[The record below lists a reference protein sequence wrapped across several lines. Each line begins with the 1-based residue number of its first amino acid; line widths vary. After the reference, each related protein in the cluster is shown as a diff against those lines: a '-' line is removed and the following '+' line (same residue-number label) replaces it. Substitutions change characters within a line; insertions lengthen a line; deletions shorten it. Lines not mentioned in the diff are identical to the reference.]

1 MPMPLH
7 SQQKA
12 AMAWSG
18 GYFAKSVVP
27 VRDQNGLL
35 ILDHD
40 EHMRPDTTMEGLAKL
55 KLAFDSIGEVGG
67 FDDVALQKYHWVGA
81 INHVHTGGNSS
92 GIVDGAALVLVGS
105 ERVAAAANLTPRAR
119 IVATATT
126 GSEPTIMLTGPTPAT
141 RKVLD
146 RAGLTIDDIDL
157 FELNEAFAS
166 VVLKFQKD
174 LNIPDEKLNVNG
186 GAIAMGHPLGA
197 TGAMILGT
205 MVDELERRK
214 RASRADHSVRGRRHG
229 CSHHHRASLIFGAEG
244 KLRKSMGYNTIQW
257 DMDADGIVTLTMDD
271 PSGSA
276 NVMSEDYIE
285 SMHNAVERLVAEKD
299 SIAGVVITSAK
310 KTFFAG
316 GDLTEMMHVGPE
328 GAGKCFDDFETMK
341 KQFRTIE
348 TLGKPVVAAINGAA
362 LGGGLEIA
370 LACHHRI
377 AADVKGSVLGLPEVT
392 LGLLPGG
399 GGVTRTVRMFGI
411 QNAFMNILSQGTR
424 FKPAQAKEIGLV
436 DELVGSV
443 EELVPAAKAWIKA
456 NPDAHVQPWDA
467 KGYKMPGGTPSSPA
481 LAAILP
487 SFPALL
493 KKQLKGAPMP
503 APRAILDAAV
513 EGAQVDFDTAT
524 RIESRYS
531 AQLVTGQVAKNMIQ
545 AFFIDVQT
553 INSGGS
559 RPEGIGKT
567 PIAKVG
573 VLGAGMMGA
582 GIAYV
587 SAKAGFDVVLKDV
600 SLEAAQKGK
609 GYSEKLEA
617 KALERGK
624 TSKERSDALL
634 ARITPTADAADFAGV
649 DFVIEAVFE
658 SQELKHKVFQEIEDI
673 VEPNAVLG
681 SNTSTLPITGLA
693 SGVKRQD
700 DFIGIHFF
708 SPVDKMPLVEIIK
721 GEKTSD
727 EALARV
733 FDYTLVIGKTPIV
746 VNDSRGFFTS
756 RVIGAFV
763 NEALAMLGEG
773 VEPASIEQAGSQAGY
788 PAPPLQLS
796 DELNLE
802 LMHKIAT
809 ATRKAEEDAG
819 AGYTPHPA
827 EAVVEKMIELGR
839 SGRLRGAGFYEYV
852 EGKRTVLWP
861 GLREAFRSG
870 SSRPPLQDLIDRM
883 LFIESL
889 ETQKCLDE
897 GVLTSTADANVGS
910 IKGIGFPPWTG
921 GSAQFIVGYSGP
933 AGTGKAAFV
942 ARAHELASKYGDR
955 FLPPDSL
962 T

>member
-1 MPMPLH
+1 
-7 SQQKA
+7 
-12 AMAWSG
+12 MA
-18 GYFAKSVVP
+18 
-27 VRDQNGLL
+27 
-35 ILDHD
+35 
-40 EHMRPDTTMEGLAKL
+40 E
-55 KLAFDSIGEVGG
+55 
-67 FDDVALQKYHWVGA
+67 
-81 INHVHTGGNSS
+81 
-92 GIVDGAALVLVGS
+92 
-105 ERVAAAANLTPRAR
+105 
-119 IVATATT
+119 
-126 GSEPTIMLTGPTPAT
+126 
-141 RKVLD
+141 
-146 RAGLTIDDIDL
+146 
-157 FELNEAFAS
+157 
-166 VVLKFQKD
+166 
-174 LNIPDEKLNVNG
+174 
-186 GAIAMGHPLGA
+186 
-197 TGAMILGT
+197 
-205 MVDELERRK
+205 
-214 RASRADHSVRGRRHG
+214 
-229 CSHHHRASLIFGAEG
+229 
-244 KLRKSMGYNTIQW
+244 NTIQW
-257 DMDADGIVTLTMDD
+257 DKDDDGIVTLTLDD
-271 PSGSA
+271 PTGSA
-276 NVMSEDYIE
+276 NVMNEHYSE

-299 SIAGVVITSAK
+299 SISGVVITSAK

-316 GDLTEMMHVGPE
+316 GDLKGMINLGPE
-328 GAGKCFDDFETMK
+328 NAGEAFDTVEAVKRDL
-341 KQFRTIE
+341 RALE

-424 FKPAQAKEIGLV
+424 FKPAKAKEIGLV

-456 NPDAHVQPWDA
+456 NPDSHEQPWDK
-467 KGYKMPGGTPSSPA
+467 KGYKMPGGTPASPA
-481 LAAILP
+481 LAGILP

-513 EGAQVDFDTAT
+513 EGAQVDFDTAS
-524 RIESRYS
+524 RIESRYFT
-531 AQLVTGQVAKNMIQ
+531 QLVTGQVAKNMIQ
-545 AFFIDVQT
+545 AFFFDLQH
-553 INSGGS
+553 INGGGS
-559 RPEGIGKT
+559 RPDGIEPVK
-567 PIAKVG
+567 INKIG

-587 SAKAGFDVVLKDV
+587 SAKAGFEVVLKDV
-600 SLEAAQKGK
+600 SIEAAEKGK

-617 KALERGK
+617 KALQRGK
-624 TSKERSDALL
+624 TTEEKSKALL
-634 ARITPTADAADFAGV
+634 DRITPAADPEAFKGV

-658 SQELKHKVFQEIEDI
+658 NQDLKHKVFQEIEDI
-673 VEPNAVLG
+673 VEPNALLG

-693 SGVKRQD
+693 TGVKRQE

-733 FDYTLVIGKTPIV
+733 FDYTLAIGKTPIV

-756 RVIGAFV
+756 RVIGTFV

-773 VEPASIEQAGSQAGY
+773 VEPASVEHAGSQAGY

-809 ATRKAEEDAG
+809 ATRKGVEDAG
-819 AGYTPHPA
+819 GTYEPHPA
-827 EAVVEKMIELGR
+827 EAVVEKMIEIGR
-839 SGRLRGAGFYEYV
+839 PSRLKGAGFYEYV
-852 EGKRTVLWP
+852 DGKRTRLWP
-861 GLREAFRSG
+861 GLRETFKSG
-870 SSRPPLQDLIDRM
+870 SASIPLQDMVDRM
-883 LFIESL
+883 LFAEAL

-897 GVLTSTADANVGS
+897 GVLTSTADANIGS
-910 IKGIGFPPWTG
+910 IMGIGFPPYTG
-921 GSAQFIVGYSGP
+921 GSAQFIVGYSGA
-933 AGTGKAAFV
+933 AGTGKEAFV
-942 ARAHELASKYGDR
+942 ARAKELAAKYGDR
-955 FLPPDSL
+955 FLPPASL